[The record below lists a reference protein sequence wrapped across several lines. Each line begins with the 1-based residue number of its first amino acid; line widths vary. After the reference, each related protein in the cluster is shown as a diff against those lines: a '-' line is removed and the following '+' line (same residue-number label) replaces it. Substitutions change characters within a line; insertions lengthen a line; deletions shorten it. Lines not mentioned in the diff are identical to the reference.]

1 MGEVMACDL
10 PVSDLTG
17 FWLAAVRLV
26 LLADEHLDHESL
38 LGATVAASLTSRC
51 NSATGGPDYQ

>member
-1 MGEVMACDL
+1 MGEVKDCDL

-26 LLADEHLDHESL
+26 RLADEHLDHESL
-38 LGATVAASLTSRC
+38 LEATVAASLTFHC